1 MCILFFCQSELCS
14 SDGYKLIL
22 ANNRDEAWNRPTQKA
37 NFWNNGHCISGLDL
51 MQDRAGGTWLGMN
64 KDGQIGA
71 LLNILGQQDH
81 TKEGR
86 GFLVSDFISGKKDI
100 HNYAEEIL
108 DKKDNYNGFNLV
120 LFDLSKQEDFLPAK
134 PVFVSN
140 TLNYFSCIN
149 YRSLPSNTFFGVSNS
164 PLEFPL
170 QKVVQGRQ
178 KFGQIVSKYPK
189 VSTKDLLL
197 ENLLQLMS
205 DKTQLLPDPVLEKAG
220 TSVGYSPDR
229 IGQQSA
235 INVISPQARYGT
247 RTSTIILVDG
257 ANNVDYVERTVD
269 PENTDST
276 ISTVIHQ
283 HFSLLPC
290 E

>member
-1 MCILFFCQSELCS
+1 
-14 SDGYKLIL
+14 
-22 ANNRDEAWNRPTQKA
+22 
-37 NFWNNGHCISGLDL
+37 
-51 MQDRAGGTWLGMN
+51 
-64 KDGQIGA
+64 
-71 LLNILGQQDH
+71 
-81 TKEGR
+81 
-86 GFLVSDFISGKKDI
+86 
-100 HNYAEEIL
+100 
-108 DKKDNYNGFNLV
+108 
-120 LFDLSKQEDFLPAK
+120 
-134 PVFVSN
+134 
-140 TLNYFSCIN
+140 
-149 YRSLPSNTFFGVSNS
+149 FFGVSNS

-170 QKVVQGRQ
+170 QKVVQGKQ

-269 PENTDST
+269 PENIDST